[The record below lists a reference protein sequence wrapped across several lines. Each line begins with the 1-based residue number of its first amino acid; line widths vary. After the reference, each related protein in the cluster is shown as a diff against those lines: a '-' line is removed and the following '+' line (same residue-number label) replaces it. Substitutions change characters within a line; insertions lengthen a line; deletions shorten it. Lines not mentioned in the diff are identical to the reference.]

1 MKRLIAVAGSS
12 ALMLSALL
20 IAPAPASAAITWD
33 FSGGS
38 FTLNDG
44 QGGTGTV
51 TIQSLHVT
59 GAAAS
64 GRIGLSNGG
73 RSSCSTQ
80 TFSGLQAVFSLDG
93 AFNPCSG
100 WVSFSISPTGVL
112 TVVGGS
118 VYIPSTLLSGPA
130 REAVPGTAQP
140 PVVAQL
146 SGCTASVNDPSQTL
160 VFGLLAGNP
169 DAATYELVIAGTSL
183 PVESVTPGTEVQVPY
198 EYLTPG
204 SSYTATI
211 MARRAGDNAVV
222 ATCVTP
228 SVSVPPLGK
237 PTIDSLVP
245 ATGGLLSV
253 NYSVVS
259 PGTVQGIEYMV
270 DAGSWTRPGGV
281 APVNGA
287 GGAFTLSGLAAGKHT
302 VTLRSIGFGPTAL
315 STEGDPKSATVPAAT
330 TGRPSNAGSPTA
342 VGSSPSQPVAAPP
355 ATPVSAVSGTSN
367 GAGSGANGALA
378 ATTGDAG
385 IDAPCLAPNGT
396 LYPTQYST
404 VGSQLT
410 MAPNTRG
417 LGKATSFTVV
427 GGALPP
433 GMQLDRTYGVLFGVT
448 TQPGSWVTVIRAR
461 FANGPART
469 SQFTTRVDAD
479 SQTLQYAAQNIGS
492 VGRGIAIGATSNAPV
507 NGTSYRLVCGRLP
520 SGTRLEAS
528 TGRIVG
534 KPTRV
539 VSLPTPLRVA
549 ETSASGSAAASFI
562 FVVNISGASSFSYPA
577 HPHVRVGKR
586 VSIRPTVSG
595 VGDVAIFRT
604 SKGKL
609 PKGLH
614 VNHRTGVISGRITH
628 VGRTHTITLVA
639 VTRGGALLTAAPMRL
654 SLRR

>member
-1 MKRLIAVAGSS
+1 M
-12 ALMLSALL
+12 
-20 IAPAPASAAITWD
+20 P
-33 FSGGS
+33 
-38 FTLNDG
+38 
-44 QGGTGTV
+44 
-51 TIQSLHVT
+51 
-59 GAAAS
+59 
-64 GRIGLSNGG
+64 
-73 RSSCSTQ
+73 
-80 TFSGLQAVFSLDG
+80 
-93 AFNPCSG
+93 
-100 WVSFSISPTGVL
+100 
-112 TVVGGS
+112 
-118 VYIPSTLLSGPA
+118 
-130 REAVPGTAQP
+130 
-140 PVVAQL
+140 
-146 SGCTASVNDPSQTL
+146 
-160 VFGLLAGNP
+160 
-169 DAATYELVIAGTSL
+169 
-183 PVESVTPGTEVQVPY
+183 
-198 EYLTPG
+198 
-204 SSYTATI
+204 
-211 MARRAGDNAVV
+211 
-222 ATCVTP
+222 
-228 SVSVPPLGK
+228 
-237 PTIDSLVP
+237 
-245 ATGGLLSV
+245 
-253 NYSVVS
+253 
-259 PGTVQGIEYMV
+259 
-270 DAGSWTRPGGV
+270 
-281 APVNGA
+281 
-287 GGAFTLSGLAAGKHT
+287 
-302 VTLRSIGFGPTAL
+302 
-315 STEGDPKSATVPAAT
+315 
-330 TGRPSNAGSPTA
+330 
-342 VGSSPSQPVAAPP
+342 
-355 ATPVSAVSGTSN
+355 GTSN

-507 NGTSYRLVCGRLP
+507 NGTSYRLVCGQLP
-520 SGTRLEAS
+520 SGTRLDAS

-562 FVVNISGASSFSYPA
+562 FVVNTSGASSFSYPA

-628 VGRTHTITLVA
+628 VGPTHTITLVA